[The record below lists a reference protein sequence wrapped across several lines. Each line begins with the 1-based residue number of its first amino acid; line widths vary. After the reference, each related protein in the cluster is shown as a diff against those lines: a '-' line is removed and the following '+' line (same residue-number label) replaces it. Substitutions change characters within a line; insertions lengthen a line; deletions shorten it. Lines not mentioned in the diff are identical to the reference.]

1 MEVPRDSAW
10 PGDPH
15 PKKLQETPLTR
26 FLRAVMWGAAIVPLA
41 GFIAASWWAWRVA
54 YDDGRSALV
63 RTSDVAARH
72 ALRIFDSSREI
83 AEKSLAFVGGSDDE
97 VRANEAALRTRLMD
111 TSTGIPG
118 VRSISVWDAQ
128 GHHLV
133 GTGFPVGSGSVSIA
147 DRNYFQQLKATQ
159 DKLVVGDVVLGRAS
173 GMPALSIA
181 VRRPGAGGSFGGA
194 VVIALQPAVFEE
206 FYRSIALEETGVST
220 FTLFKADGTLLT
232 RWPAPSPPMARL
244 PESSPVVAAVRR
256 GEHAGVLS
264 FRSSFDGA
272 SRMVSYQQV
281 QDLPV
286 YVSSSLRDDA
296 ILADWNRLV
305 ALLAAITLPVTVGL
319 VYVAWLA
326 LRKTQ
331 LEQRMAIEFHAE
343 ARKRAQAE
351 RAALQSQKLEALSQL
366 TGGVAHDFNNLLAI
380 VNSNLHV
387 VKKLRPDVAE
397 MKQIG
402 AIARAVGSGAR
413 LTRQLLS
420 FSRRQA
426 LKPERVDLAA
436 WLPAVSEL
444 LKATLGSGI
453 ALSLEVAPEVAPVRV
468 DVGELELA
476 LINLA
481 SNARDAMPGG
491 GRFSVE
497 VSQEPAQASG
507 APGRVLIRATDTG
520 SGIEPELLAKVF
532 EPFFTTKPASK
543 GSGLGLSQVQGFCVQ
558 AGGSAEVRSR
568 TGTGPQGQGTSILM
582 WLPAQPHLPPDA
594 EPVAGPEPSSVS
606 GSVLLVD
613 DNDEVVDA
621 TAEMLQASGLEVRS
635 VRSADAALDAL
646 ADANGELDLVF
657 SDVSMPGEMDG
668 IQLAHE
674 IRRRWPALP
683 VVLLTGYAT
692 RVHDATAAGFRV
704 LSKPVGAQALLEEF
718 VRATRGR

>member
-10 PGDPH
+10 PGDAH
-15 PKKLQETPLTR
+15 PIKLPETPLTR
-26 FLRAVMWGAAIVPLA
+26 FLRAVMWGAAILPLA

-54 YDDGRSALV
+54 HDDGRSTLV

-72 ALRIFDSSREI
+72 ALRIFESSREI
-83 AEKSLAFVGGSDDE
+83 AEKSLLFVGVSDDE
-97 VRANEAALRTRLMD
+97 VRANEAALRVRLMD

-147 DRNYFQQLKATQ
+147 DRNYFQQMKASQ
-159 DKLVVGDVVLGRAS
+159 DKLVIGDVVLGRAS

-181 VRRPGAGGSFGGA
+181 VRRPRADGGFGGM

-206 FYRSIALEETGVST
+206 FYRSIALEEAGVST

-232 RWPAPSPPMARL
+232 RWPLPPAPMTRL
-244 PESSPVVAAVRR
+244 PDTSPVVAAVRQ
-256 GEHAGVLS
+256 GQQAGVLS

-272 SRMVSYQQV
+272 LRTVSFQQV
-281 QDLPV
+281 HDLPV

-331 LEQRMAIEFHAE
+331 LEQRMATEFHAE
-343 ARKRAQAE
+343 ARKREQAE
-351 RAALQSQKLEALSQL
+351 KALLQSQKLEALAQL

-387 VKKLRPDVAE
+387 VKKLRPDVAD

-436 WLPAVSEL
+436 WLPAVAEL
-444 LKATLGSGI
+444 LKATLGSGV
-453 ALSLEVAPEVAPVRV
+453 ALSLEVAAEVAPIRV

-491 GRFSVE
+491 GRFAIE
-497 VSQEPAQASG
+497 VSQEPASG
-507 APGRVLIRATDTG
+507 NVPGRVLIRATDTG
-520 SGIEPELLAKVF
+520 TGIEPALLAKVF

-558 AGGSAEVRSR
+558 AGGSAEVRSE
-568 TGTGPQGQGTSILM
+568 PGQGTSILM
-582 WLPAQPHLPPDA
+582 WLPAQPALLPDVAA
-594 EPVAGPEPSSVS
+594 ESALEPAFVS

-621 TAEMLQASGLEVRS
+621 TAEMLQASGLQVRS
-635 VRSADAALDAL
+635 VRSAGAALNAL
-646 ADANGELDLVF
+646 ADSQGDLDLVF

>member
-1 MEVPRDSAW
+1 MEVARDSAW
-10 PGDPH
+10 LGDAH
-15 PKKLQETPLTR
+15 PQKLQETPLTR
-26 FLRAVMWGAAIVPLA
+26 FLRAVMWGAAILPLA
-41 GFIAASWWAWRVA
+41 GFIAASWWAWQVA
-54 YDDGRSALV
+54 HDDGRSTLV

-72 ALRIFDSSREI
+72 AMRIFESSREI
-83 AEKSLAFVGGSDDE
+83 AEKSLRFVGASDDE
-97 VRANEAALRTRLMD
+97 VRANEAALRLRLMD
-111 TSTGIPG
+111 ISTGIPG

-128 GHHLV
+128 GQHLV

-147 DRNYFQQLKATQ
+147 DRNYFQQMKATQ
-159 DKLVVGDVVLGRAS
+159 ARLVIGDVVLGRAS

-181 VRRPGAGGSFGGA
+181 VRRPRADGSFGGM

-206 FYRSIALEETGVST
+206 FYRSIALEEADVST

-232 RWPAPSPPMARL
+232 RWPLPPAPITRL
-244 PESSPVVAAVRR
+244 PDTSPVVTAVRQ
-256 GEHAGVLS
+256 GQHAGVLS

-272 SRMVSYQQV
+272 LRTVSFQQV
-281 QDLPV
+281 HDLPV

-305 ALLAAITLPVTVGL
+305 ALLAAITLPVTIGL

-343 ARKRAQAE
+343 ARKREQAE
-351 RAALQSQKLEALSQL
+351 KALLQSQKLEALAQL

-387 VKKLRPDVAE
+387 VRKLRPDVAE

-444 LKATLGSGI
+444 LKATLGSGV
-453 ALSLEVAPEVAPVRV
+453 ALSLEVAAEVAPIRV

-491 GRFSVE
+491 GRFSIE
-497 VSQEPAQASG
+497 VSQEPAAAESAA

-520 SGIEPELLAKVF
+520 TGIEPALLARVF

-558 AGGSAEVRSR
+558 VGGSAEVRSE
-568 TGTGPQGQGTSILM
+568 PGQGTSILM
-582 WLPAQPHLPPDA
+582 WLPAQPASLPDA
-594 EPVAGPEPSSVS
+594 VAASGPEPAFVS

-621 TAEMLQASGLEVRS
+621 TAEMLQASGLQVRS

-646 ADANGELDLVF
+646 ADSQGELDLVF

>member
-1 MEVPRDSAW
+1 MEVPRDMAD
-10 PGDPH
+10 PGDAH
-15 PKKLQETPLTR
+15 PTTLQETPLTR

-41 GFIAASWWAWRVA
+41 GFIAVSWWAWRA
-54 YDDGRSALV
+54 AADDGRNTLV

-72 ALRIFDSSREI
+72 AQRIFDASREI
-83 AEKSLAFVGGSDDE
+83 AEKSLRFVGVPDDE

-133 GTGFPVGSGSVSIA
+133 GTGFPVGSSSVSIA
-147 DRNYFQQLKATQ
+147 DRNYFQQMKATQ
-159 DKLVVGDVVLGRAS
+159 DRLVIGDIVLGRAS

-181 VRRPGAGGSFGGA
+181 VRRPSADGGFGGV

-206 FYRSIALEETGVST
+206 FYRSIALEEAGVST

-232 RWPAPSPPMARL
+232 RWPALPTPVARL
-244 PESSPVVAAVRR
+244 PEASPVIAAVRR

-272 SRMVSYQQV
+272 SRTVSYQQV
-281 QDLPV
+281 RDLPV

-296 ILADWNRLV
+296 ILADWKRLV
-305 ALLAAITLPVTVGL
+305 ALLAAITLPVTIGL
-319 VYVAWLA
+319 VSVAWLA

-331 LEQRMAIEFHAE
+331 LEQRMAVEIHAE
-343 ARKRAQAE
+343 TRKRAQAE
-351 RAALQSQKLEALSQL
+351 KAALQSQKLEALAQL

-402 AIARAVGSGAR
+402 AISRAVGSGAR

-426 LKPERVDLAA
+426 LKPERVELAT

-444 LKATLGSGI
+444 LKATLGSSV
-453 ALSLEVAPEVAPVRV
+453 ALSLDVAPDVSPIRV

-491 GRFSVE
+491 GRLTIE
-497 VSQEPAQASG
+497 ASQEPAGETDGGG

-520 SGIEPELLAKVF
+520 TGIEPALLAKVF

-558 AGGSAEVRSR
+558 AGGSAEVRSE
-568 TGTGPQGQGTSILM
+568 PGQGTSILM
-582 WLPAQPHLPPDA
+582 WLPARPGAVFDAVPASLA
-594 EPVAGPEPSSVS
+594 EPASVT
-606 GSVLLVD
+606 GNVLLVD

-621 TAEMLQASGLEVRS
+621 TAEMLQACGLQVHS

-646 ADANGELDLVF
+646 AQAAEAPDLVF
-657 SDVSMPGEMDG
+657 SDVSMPGDMDG

-704 LSKPVGAQALLEEF
+704 LSKPVGAQALLDEF
-718 VRATRGR
+718 VRATRGG

>member
-1 MEVPRDSAW
+1 MEVPSDSA
-10 PGDPH
+10 DP
-15 PKKLQETPLTR
+15 PPTTPLTR
-26 FLRAVMWGAAIVPLA
+26 FLRAVVWGAAIVPLA
-41 GFIAASWWAWRVA
+41 GFIAVSWWAYRHA
-54 YDDGRSALV
+54 YDGVHDTLV

-72 ALRIFDSSREI
+72 ALRVFESSRVI
-83 AEKSLAFVGGSDDE
+83 GEKSLAFLGVSDDD
-97 VRANEAALRTRLMD
+97 VRANEAALRLRLQD
-111 TSTGIPG
+111 ILIGIPG
-118 VRSISVWDAQ
+118 ARSLSLWDAQ

-133 GTGFPVGSGSVSIA
+133 GTGFPVGSGHVSIA
-147 DRNYFQQLKATQ
+147 DRNYFQQMKAGNAQ
-159 DKLVVGDVVLGRAS
+159 LVIGDIVLGRAS

-181 VRRPGAGGSFGGA
+181 VRRTLPDGSFGGM

-206 FYRSIALEETGVST
+206 FYRSISLEEAGVST
-220 FTLFKADGTLLT
+220 FNLFKADGTLLT
-232 RWPAPSPPMARL
+232 RWPVLPVDRARL
-244 PESSPVVAAVRR
+244 PDESPVLAAVRR

-264 FRSSFDGA
+264 FRSSFDGMQ
-272 SRMVSYQQV
+272 RTVSFQQV

-286 YVSSSLRDDA
+286 YVSSSLRNDA
-296 ILADWNRLV
+296 VLADWNRFVL
-305 ALLAAITLPVTVGL
+305 LLAAITLPVTIGL
-319 VYVAWLA
+319 VSVAWLA

-331 LEQRMAIEFHAE
+331 LEQRMAIEFNAE

-351 RAALQSQKLEALSQL
+351 KALLQSQKLEALAQL

-387 VKKLRPDVAE
+387 VRKLRPDVAG

-402 AIARAVGSGAR
+402 AISRAVGSGAR

-426 LKPERVDLAA
+426 LKPERVDLAT

-444 LKATLGSGI
+444 LKATLGSSV
-453 ALSLEVAPEVAPVRV
+453 ALSLEVAPDVAPIRV

-491 GRFSVE
+491 GRLAIE
-497 VSQEPAQASG
+497 ASQEPARAGSDG
-507 APGRVLIRATDTG
+507 GEPGRVLIRVTDTG
-520 SGIEPELLAKVF
+520 TGIEPALLGKVF

-558 AGGSAEVRSR
+558 AGGSAEVRSE
-568 TGTGPQGQGTSILM
+568 PGQGTSILM
-582 WLPAQPHLPPDA
+582 WLPARPGAVADAVPASLA
-594 EPVAGPEPSSVS
+594 EPASVS
-606 GSVLLVD
+606 GHVLLVD
-613 DNDEVVDA
+613 DNEEVVDA
-621 TAEMLQASGLEVRS
+621 TAEMLQACGLQVHS

-646 ADANGELDLVF
+646 AQAPEAPDLVF

-704 LSKPVGAQALLEEF
+704 LSKPVGAQALLDEF